1 MPRIAQGIR
10 ITLPKGERRYR
21 CVFTCNGKQVN
32 RSTGILAREHGGEP
46 DAKRRAYEWAKRLE
60 LELLTGE
67 RSSSAEAAKADIAT
81 AGTDLK
87 GLVRDWLVA
96 AEGASLSLATTKDY
110 ATRFRAHLVPWFKT
124 LENVNHE
131 RAKGFIAARLQHVKA
146 KTVSR
151 DLSALR
157 SLLAHLGWDEARIN
171 AHVPLMSRKGAKGT
185 AHPKGRRTAT
195 QLTQAEALAML
206 KLLPA
211 KDRLGRLLRARY
223 AVAYE
228 TSLRPRTIAE
238 LEVPA
243 HWVAGATHLRIF
255 DRLDKKGFGRRV
267 PLSRRA
273 RLWLHLA
280 TQGGKRQGL
289 IFGPGVNRKVLK
301 AAARAVLGPWGSTF
315 QPYDFRRNRLTHW
328 IDDGAPLTAVQWSAG
343 HTRVS
348 TTAIYVMPGEKAA
361 EAMHAARR
369 PKRSN
374 AAI

>member
-1 MPRIAQGIR
+1 MPR
-10 ITLPKGERRYR
+10 GERRYR

-32 RSTGILAREHGGEP
+32 RSTGILAREHGGEA
-46 DAKRRAYEWAKRLE
+46 DAKRRAYEWAKQLE
-60 LELLTGE
+60 LELLTGK
-67 RSSSAEAAKADIAT
+67 SDSAEAKQPDRSEV
-81 AGTDLK
+81 GTSLRA
-87 GLVRDWLVA
+87 LSERWLDSA
-96 AEGASLSLATTKDY
+96 RGASLAPATADDY
-110 ATRFRAHLVPWFKT
+110 LTRFGAHLVPWFKV
-124 LENVNHE
+124 LENVNQE
-131 RAKGFIAARLQHVKA
+131 RTKAFVAARLQHVKA

-171 AHVPLMSRKGAKGT
+171 AHVPLMPRKGAKGT

-206 KLLPA
+206 RLLPA

-315 QPYDFRRNRLTHW
+315 QPYDFRRNRVTHW

-369 PKRSN
+369 SKRSN